1 MRSDV
6 AERGHEA
13 IGARGEAVSLRHVAW
28 WRRSGPFYCK
38 LVT

>member
-13 IGARGEAVSLRHVAW
+13 VGARGEAVPLRRVAW
-28 WRRSGPFYCK
+28 WRRSAQV
-38 LVT
+38 LSIVSL